1 MPAVPRVDRLKTLY
15 SSAKALNDGYKV
27 YGVPKTSVTTRSFPS
42 PHRITLRFDPLST
55 SSAGINMVCG
65 KRLKLT

>member
-27 YGVPKTSVTTRSFPS
+27 YGVPKVS
-42 PHRITLRFDPLST
+42 RIMSY
-55 SSAGINMVCG
+55 SSEWIDC
-65 KRLKLT
+65 RPP